1 MTKKIIS
8 SLLLFTM
15 LFSLMLPSIPA
26 AAADATISTD
36 KTTYTVGEPI
46 LVTASSANT
55 SGKDWVGITVKGDK
69 TGAAIYWDY
78 LTDATPAQD
87 IRTMTHKGKGREAY
101 FSLPAG
107 EYTVFVMPND
117 HSIKSGYDQIL
128 AKVDITIVS
137 TEQAPVTNDYIKTD
151 KTEYIVG
158 EPIMVSASSAN
169 TSGKDWIGIW
179 PRGEMG
185 ASIYWEYLA
194 DAGKDKAFDIR
205 HASHSGSSRSAY
217 FGIPA
222 GEYTLYLIPNDLTG
236 NNGIPVALAKVDI
249 TVKVDPNRVAKAP
262 LSADYKLKNETDG
275 MADGTLTVKLPA
287 DHGADDIYMWWGD
300 ADGKQLV
307 GYTRLARF
315 KVTGTTV
322 VHQMTANT
330 KIPAGAKTLI
340 IYTYNESNGL
350 SKDCLVINLPDGAAS
365 KDEGELLSEFQILSD
380 IHIRAGAEDEYS
392 QNFLAMLKD
401 VAKNSPNSQGIF
413 TVGDNVDR
421 GDTPQYWT
429 YFHNLYQSVKDA
441 PPLYLG
447 MGNHELIG
455 TDYQTGLKAFLKNVK
470 LPDDSVPTLVNYDCW
485 VNGYHYVFIGS
496 DSTGA
501 AAFSQTQLAW
511 LRETLAE
518 NRDGRP
524 IFLFLH
530 QPMLNTVS
538 GSSSAEGWS
547 GVANAKDLKDI
558 LNEYPEVL
566 MFNGHTHWMLDSDNC
581 MYDGGGTTASIFN
594 TASVAYLW
602 HSYYIATGERLAG
615 SEGYYIRIYR
625 DRVEVLGRNF
635 LTGEWVSSAQFVV
648 SLSTPS
654 VQEEPTPTQTTQATE
669 TTTDAGKNDPQP
681 SVIDPSEAR
690 TEPGRIA
697 VIGGGILLA
706 LLVVGIAVAIILI
719 KKRK

>member
-1 MTKKIIS
+1 MKRKLIS
-8 SLLLFTM
+8 SLLLLTM
-15 LFSLMLPSIPA
+15 LFSLILPPLPA

-55 SGKDWVGITVKGDK
+55 SGKDWIGITVKGDK

-78 LTDATPAQD
+78 LSDATPAQD
-87 IRTMTHKGKGREAY
+87 IRTMSHTGKGREAY
-101 FSLPAG
+101 LSLPAG
-107 EYTVFVMPND
+107 EYTVFLMPND
-117 HSIKSGYDQIL
+117 HSVKSGYDLIL
-128 AKVDITIVS
+128 AKVDITIVAA
-137 TEQAPVTNDYIKTD
+137 EQAPVTNDYIKTD

-169 TSGKDWIGIW
+169 ASGKDWVGIW

-194 DAGKDKAFDIR
+194 DIGKDKAFDIR
-205 HASHSGSSRSAY
+205 HAAHSGSSRSAY

-236 NNGIPVALAKVDI
+236 NNGIPVALATVDI
-249 TVKVDPNRVAKAP
+249 TVKDDPNRVAKAP
-262 LSADYKLKNETDG
+262 LSADYKLKNATDG
-275 MADGTLTVKLPA
+275 MADGTLTIKLPT

-300 ADGKQLV
+300 ATGKQLV

-330 KIPAGAKTLI
+330 KIPAGAETLI

-350 SKDCLVINLPDGAAS
+350 SKECLVLDLPDGAAS
-365 KDEGELLSEFQILSD
+365 KEEGELLSEFQIVSD

-392 QNFLAMLKD
+392 KNFLAMLRD
-401 VAKNSPNSQGIF
+401 VAKNSPDSQGIF

-429 YFHNLYQSVKDA
+429 FFHNLYQSVKDA

-455 TDYQTGLKAFLKNVK
+455 TDYKTGLESFLKNVE
-470 LPDDSVPTLVNYDCW
+470 LPDGTTPALVNYDCW

-496 DSTGA
+496 DSVGA
-501 AAFSQTQLAW
+501 AAFSQTQLTW

-566 MFNGHTHWMLDSDNC
+566 MFNGHTHWILDSDNC

-594 TASVAYLW
+594 TSSVAYLW
-602 HSYYIATGERLAG
+602 HSYYIATGERMLG
-615 SEGYYIRIYR
+615 SEGYYIRVYR

-635 LTGEWVSSAQFVV
+635 QTGEWVSSAQFVV
-648 SLSTPS
+648 SLSTPAAQETP
-654 VQEEPTPTQTTQATE
+654 VQTE
-669 TTTDAGKNDPQP
+669 TTATTTNAGEATEQTPSTEPTTLTDAQTNVGV
-681 SVIDPSEAR
+681 SGII
-690 TEPGRIA
+690 IA
-697 VIGGGILLA
+697 VVLIALAAGGTITFLL
-706 LLVVGIAVAIILI
+706 IQ
-719 KKRK
+719 KRK